1 MQIAELKCSC
11 SAPQDD
17 LYIRSVSFLYAF
29 FTRLCIGNFPILVA
43 VPPVIHIGVVVV
55 CEGYLSVC

>member
-29 FTRLCIGNFPILVA
+29 FTRF
-43 VPPVIHIGVVVV
+43 IHIGVVVV